1 VPYRDNT
8 PQEKLLKK
16 VIEENGLLY
25 EYQVRMGQ
33 YTIDFFLPEL
43 DVIIEADG
51 VFGHLNKRD
60 RKRDAD
66 LGDMG
71 YSLVWHLKEQTLS
84 GLRDEFTSFMEEHH
98 AGNRTDTNNQPS

>member
-1 VPYRDNT
+1 MPYKDDT
-8 PQEKLLKK
+8 PQEKLLKR

-25 EYQVRMGQ
+25 EYQVHMGQ

-66 LGDMG
+66 LCDMG
-71 YSLVWHLKEQTLS
+71 YSLVWHMREQTLS
-84 GLRDEFTSFMEEHH
+84 GLRDEFTNFMEEHH
-98 AGNRTDTNNQPS
+98 AGNRTDTANQPS

>member
-1 VPYRDNT
+1 M
-8 PQEKLLKK
+8 
-16 VIEENGLLY
+16 IEENGLLY
-25 EYQVRMGQ
+25 EYQVRIGQ

-71 YSLVWHLKEQTLS
+71 YPLVWHLKEQTLS
-84 GLRDEFTSFMEEHH
+84 VRHLQELSIKLWAIRHELVGPNSSTLLR
-98 AGNRTDTNNQPS
+98 